1 MKKTGLLA
9 IGNDAE
15 LRGGLL
21 AGFDRENYTVTCC
34 STGDEAVEAA
44 KRAEHDV
51 CIIDI
56 SAPGIVGA
64 DLFIKLREIQPTIEA
79 VVLTDESGRT
89 NAIDAIKLGAYDYL
103 TKPCKPD
110 DLELI
115 CRNASEKKRLAEENS
130 RLRNRLKLDT
140 RDYRIAGE
148 SDNSVNLR
156 KLVEKA
162 SRTMVPVLI
171 RGEAGS
177 GKKFTARA
185 IHTLCFSKD
194 APFITVDCRTENRDE
209 LENILF
215 GRSPDTAVSWPDGSG
230 SLIDAAQGGMLY
242 LDNIEELTQSTE
254 IKLCRF
260 LETGE
265 YQHIGSDSVIRA
277 DVRIV
282 AATRHDL
289 RDWVTKKE
297 FREDL
302 FYQISV
308 ITINVPSLRERKE
321 DIPLLIDQIAEEFA
335 GGEDAKFFSKKA
347 VTAVLKY
354 DWPGNIRELKNVV
367 ERALLITKKHVV
379 QIKEIPITVSK
390 SSVTNKLRQLMSISE
405 IEKEHILYV
414 LNAAD
419 GNISRASRILG
430 VSRPKLYRK
439 IEQYKSGEI

>member
-9 IGNDAE
+9 IGSDAE

-21 AGFDRENYTVTCC
+21 AGFDLDNYTVTCC

-51 CIIDI
+51 CILDI
-56 SAPGIVGA
+56 STPGIIGA
-64 DLFIKLREIQPTIEA
+64 DLFKKLREIQPTIEA
-79 VVLTDESGRT
+79 VVLTDESGRA

-103 TKPCKPD
+103 TKPCKPA

-115 CRNASEKKRLAEENS
+115 VRNACEKKRLADENS
-130 RLRNRLKLDT
+130 RLRNRLKLGT

-148 SDNSVNLR
+148 SKNSVQLR

-162 SRTMVPVLI
+162 SRTTVPVLI

-185 IHTLCFSKD
+185 MHSLCFSKD

-209 LENILF
+209 LENSLF
-215 GRSPDTAVSWPDGSG
+215 GLSPDTAALRLDGSG
-230 SLIDAAQGGMLY
+230 SLIDAAQGGILY
-242 LDNIEELTQSTE
+242 LDNIEELTQSAQ
-254 IKLCRF
+254 IKLSRF

-265 YQHIGSDSVIRA
+265 YQHVGGNSVIRA

-289 RDWVTKKE
+289 REWAARKE

-302 FYQISV
+302 FYEISV

-335 GGEDAKFFSKKA
+335 GGEDGKAFSQKA

-367 ERALLITKKHVV
+367 ERALLITKKQEALV
-379 QIKEIPITVSK
+379 KEIPVTVSK
-390 SSVTNKLRQLMSISE
+390 SLAANKLRRLMSLSE
-405 IEKEHILYV
+405 IEMEHILYV

-419 GNISRASRILG
+419 GNISRASKILG